1 MQQYGS
7 MQGERTVL
15 NIVLF
20 LTYHYL
26 KNLKGFFL
34 VFLIAFIG
42 IFRFQPN
49 SWEVKGILL

>member
-1 MQQYGS
+1 MQQYSS

>member
-7 MQGERTVL
+7 MQGERAVL

-20 LTYHYL
+20 PTYPYL

-42 IFRFQPN
+42 TFRFQSN
-49 SWEVKGILL
+49 SWEVKGIVL